1 MSALAYI
8 SENLRQVREV
18 ISSAERTACRE
29 GQTLMLAAVKYGTD
43 EELAALLQA
52 GVTHVGENRVQ
63 QLLDHWP
70 LFEANGTEVH
80 FIGSLQTNKVKYI
93 VDKVAETKIECCRIK
108 VMAENNLVASN
119 VIDDSETISLNDSI
133 VT

>member
-1 MSALAYI
+1 MKNNEMVSGGIVSLKLPEKFTEDHPVAATAIYLAP
-8 SENLRQVREV
+8 VAVPV
-18 ISSAERTACRE
+18 IWK
-29 GQTLMLAAVKYGTD
+29 G
-43 EELAALLQA
+43 
-52 GVTHVGENRVQ
+52 
-63 QLLDHWP
+63 
-70 LFEANGTEVH
+70 
-80 FIGSLQTNKVKYI
+80 VKYI